1 MKRRFETMEMVIK
14 NGFCEISNAELFEI
28 DGGWDVT
35 FTGVCVGIAAFAVCT
50 AVGTAVGGPVGAAV
64 GAKYGAQIGAI
75 VGGAVG
81 TVAGVGTEY
90 LIDALVKSDN

>member
-1 MKRRFETMEMVIK
+1 MEKVIN
-14 NGFCEISNAELFEI
+14 NGFCEMSNSELLTI

-64 GAKYGAQIGAI
+64 GAKYGAQIGAL

-81 TVAGVGTEY
+81 TVAGIGTEY
-90 LIDALVKSDN
+90 LIDGLVKSDN

>member
-1 MKRRFETMEMVIK
+1 MEMVLN
-14 NGFCEISNAELFEI
+14 NGFCEMTNGELFEI

-50 AVGTAVGGPVGAAV
+50 AVGTAIAGPVGAAV
-64 GAKYGAQIGAI
+64 GAKYGSQIGAI

-81 TVAGVGTEY
+81 AVAGAGTEY